1 MSLCFLLGDSD
12 RRLCSRASFAGTR
25 VAGGAHPSPSPA
37 YPPFFSS
44 FPFIERNPSYHHYSK
59 DTGGTEDHCALV
71 HGMPLVSASV
81 PANGGST
88 GASARLIH
96 AVCAIDDHTLIFVIA
111 SAAVTDSAAHSSFD
125 AALLSFGKTANHS
138 SESTPRGPRGLSYAT
153 TCHGA
158 IRAVLYACS
167 VAGSCEADLALSAY
181 EGCAECPA
189 CCREAKSADGVGDS
203 FTPPI
208 SSSHSRH
215 CAVPPEHAAAVMASL
230 SDSQSDS
237 MAALRASQLTHI
249 SQLGDAA
256 AKASPAGFTAVAS
269 ATSSQ
274 PPPTLFS
281 TDNLVALHVARQEA
295 WQCSPGAPNAEKSFA
310 MAPDAACATVLS
322 ADVLCYFVCGCAA
335 LATFKLTRHSSPA
348 EWSVQLSGCVWI
360 PFDASPAVVPC
371 RSAGAAEG
379 WTSQRPYATG
389 APLVSSLVRP
399 LPSTVCRE
407 ASAAAVR
414 DGRKSMLELLVVWCS
429 PTVASVS
436 PALSPSPCA
445 RPVVRYASLRG
456 CDGSPATVPAVA
468 SEWRLH
474 TQAIFD
480 MSELLHFTWRASP
493 CSNDVH
499 NSVRSFDFVPHAS
512 VRSLNWLP
520 GTADF
525 KQSYPLLAVLYAA
538 PIVQSRRADGV
549 NGAPPEPCLDSL
561 AVCYLKEDG
570 HHSSSASDPAV
581 ATPHKT
587 PTTATG
593 RLLLGPWLVRGVS
606 LAHPHF
612 LFATALAGPRSP
624 SSAAPPAT
632 NTESAAV
639 PTASASSTAQA
650 FRAALHSSADA
661 AAVLLGVFQ
670 RPAQEPYATSCLF
683 RGRDAAVDCRGRGGR
698 TIAGAQL
705 VSGEMARMREHSHLQ
720 RGTGGQDT
728 LNAPGNSN
736 VFAFVLYGSNG
747 EEARCIL
754 DGYVN
759 DAQTTLL
766 DTRITPTDRGGDLRA
781 SGDLTRRG
789 GEGERRTVARVCA
802 VLSEKPSTL
811 SEAREHCQSA
821 VVMTIQAQW
830 TRTLPTVAA
839 RRHCGSVCSNNGR
852 LAGGHWS
859 FSVHVSRIL
868 RASEVPR
875 GPLPHPWCATPVAM
889 LGRILCWRSTTAGS
903 EAASGDIR
911 CLVCGYATTPHHD
924 SAVVR
929 EAGAPYHT
937 VFEGVFELRLRSSD
951 MNGTA
956 VVGGYAPPV
965 TQATNAAVGMAA
977 GGGRPTSRVMAS
989 PSESSTALA
998 GLRPWAVGSCTRVV
1012 SPSAFAALLHC
1023 ASAADTL
1030 TTAFDLLSHTPTF
1043 PVAAARLGATV
1054 SAGVVPVAIAWIAG
1068 GVCEADADALARR
1081 DSSSATAAASSK
1093 SSILSYVRELDAVAL
1108 LRSGDV
1114 VGWRCACHISDA
1126 ASASTVLPSGE
1137 GAVVHLGALC
1147 WGPAGSI
1154 TPSLKQLFLESLMN
1168 RGAGADAVHMEVI
1181 VVPME
1186 GEPGEVGHRQARA
1199 NLPSMEDGD
1208 TLPTRAVAATA
1219 ARSTVLLVLA
1229 VGSLVGVVDLAT
1241 GAVVTV
1247 RDLRTDLPAF
1257 PEREDDKGR
1266 GSVASSASADGAAIA
1281 TASVLRLEQLPAA
1294 SSCGWMAAGDAAPGV
1309 AVGASWFFLWCG
1321 AREVRNVTTSL
1332 TFVLRLSFLC
1342 WADVVSAYVGVAS
1355 SSAAGVA
1362 APAASLLDSKP
1373 SPSPL
1378 IALQVDACWLGEA
1391 EPLRRRTAVSSRP
1404 IFPPL
1409 DLSARCAA
1417 RFAAACVGWLPC
1429 TVAGVDDGVG
1439 CAAPPGAATSGE
1451 AAGCPADAAGRLAS
1465 LSVCDTPLLRALWP
1479 VMTTTNEAQT
1489 PVKQKGALSSQLS
1502 ITAVPRRRPP
1512 LRLLRWGSVA
1522 PRPWRPSSLLLHGLS
1537 AACVMEQ
1544 LTGGTAEAAPGMPLN
1559 VVYRSLLSER
1569 CDANAAFT
1577 PPERDR
1583 DVGLLCRRT
1592 CRQVLYVS
1600 TLTLSVCADEVRPD
1614 EHEPASYK
1622 RTVTGSL
1629 LLASPSTQPARPS
1642 SDSTP
1647 WQVLL
1652 CTMLLDKDEGT
1663 SSANDSTGNL
1673 SGASVN
1679 CAAEGDATAAT
1690 SADRRHAQVV
1700 SYLLCGVPAHASVV
1714 PPRQQPCAAAA
1725 AKLSP
1730 VFTWH
1735 WIPLYAPA
1743 SLPVADGRGGG
1754 GVALTTAVAAGGVR
1768 VDENYAPLALT
1779 RVLPLPSRTCCSAA
1793 TMPPTSASNVIGKS
1807 VSNAEMAPSYFYC
1820 EGVLTGPAAAT
1831 APHTQQACYCL
1842 SVQGH
1847 RLRHLL
1853 KRSAVAAL
1861 TEGVEQVN
1869 MYAAVD
1875 PDLVRV
1881 VGTSPAS
1888 HARVFR

>member
-1 MSLCFLLGDSD
+1 
-12 RRLCSRASFAGTR
+12 
-25 VAGGAHPSPSPA
+25 
-37 YPPFFSS
+37 
-44 FPFIERNPSYHHYSK
+44 
-59 DTGGTEDHCALV
+59 
-71 HGMPLVSASV
+71 MPLVSASV
-81 PANGGST
+81 PANGGGT

-96 AVCAIDDHTLIFVIA
+96 AVCAIDDHTLIFAIA

-125 AALLSFGKTANHS
+125 AALFSFGKTANYS
-138 SESTPRGPRGLSYAT
+138 SEATPRGPRALSYAT
-153 TCHGA
+153 ARHGD
-158 IRAVLYACS
+158 IRSVLYACS
-167 VAGSCEADLALSAY
+167 VAGSREADLALSAH

-189 CCREAKSADGVGDS
+189 CCREAKSAGGVGDS
-203 FTPPI
+203 STPPI
-208 SSSHSRH
+208 SSSHSRQ
-215 CAVPPEHAAAVMASL
+215 CAMPPEHAAAVMASL

-249 SQLGDAA
+249 SQLWDAA
-256 AKASPAGFTAVAS
+256 AKASPAGFTAVAPT
-269 ATSSQ
+269 ASSQ
-274 PPPTLFS
+274 PPPTRFS
-281 TDNLVALHVARQEA
+281 SDNLVALHVARQEA
-295 WQCSPGAPNAEKSFA
+295 WQCSPGAPSAAKSFA
-310 MAPDAACATVLS
+310 MAPDATCATVLS
-322 ADVLCYFVCGCAA
+322 ADVLCNFVCGCAA

-360 PFDASPAVVPC
+360 PFDASPAVVAC

-379 WTSQRPYATG
+379 WTSQRAYATG

-399 LPSTVCRE
+399 LPPTVYRE

-414 DGRKSMLELLVVWCS
+414 DGRKSILELLVVWCS

-445 RPVVRYASLRG
+445 RPVVRYASLRS
-456 CDGSPATVPAVA
+456 CDGSRATVPAVA
-468 SEWRLH
+468 IHWRLH

-480 MSELLHFTWRASP
+480 MSELLHLTWRQSL
-493 CSNDVH
+493 CSDDVH

-512 VRSLNWLP
+512 VRSLHWLP

-525 KQSYPLLAVLYAA
+525 TQSYPLLAVLYAA
-538 PIVQSRRADGV
+538 PIVQPRRTDGV
-549 NGAPPEPCLDSL
+549 NGTPPEPCLDSL

-570 HHSSSASDPAV
+570 HHSSSASDPAA

-624 SSAAPPAT
+624 SSAAPPVM

-661 AAVLLGVFQ
+661 ATVLLGVFQ

-683 RGRDAAVDCRGRGGR
+683 RGIAAAVDGRGRGER
-698 TIAGAQL
+698 TIAGVQL
-705 VSGEMARMREHSHLQ
+705 VSGEVARVREHSHLQ
-720 RGTGGQDT
+720 RGTGGQDD

-736 VFAFVLYGSNG
+736 AFAFVLYGSNG

-754 DGYVN
+754 DGYVK
-759 DAQTTLL
+759 DAQTALL

-839 RRHCGSVCSNNGR
+839 RRHCGSVCSNDGR
-852 LAGGHWS
+852 RAGAHWS

-875 GPLPHPWCATPVAM
+875 GSLPHSWCATPLAV
-889 LGRILCWRSTTAGS
+889 LGRILCWRSTTAGP

-924 SAVVR
+924 SAIVR

-956 VVGGYAPPV
+956 VVGGYAPTVP
-965 TQATNAAVGMAA
+965 QATNTALGMAT
-977 GGGRPTSRVMAS
+977 GGGWPTSRVTAS
-989 PSESSTALA
+989 PSESSAASL

-1043 PVAAARLGATV
+1043 PVSAARLGATV

-1081 DSSSATAAASSK
+1081 DSSPGTAATSSK
-1093 SSILSYVRELDAVAL
+1093 SSLLSYVRELDAVAL

-1114 VGWRCACHISDA
+1114 VGWRCAYHVSDA
-1126 ASASTVLPSGE
+1126 TSASTVLPSGE

-1154 TPSLKQLFLESLMN
+1154 TPPLKQLFFESLMN
-1168 RGAGADAVHMEVI
+1168 RGVGADAVHMEVI

-1186 GEPGEVGHRQARA
+1186 GKPGEVRHQQARA
-1199 NLPSMEDGD
+1199 NLPSMGDGN

-1219 ARSTVLLVLA
+1219 ARNTVLLVLA

-1257 PEREDDKGR
+1257 PEREDDTGR
-1266 GSVASSASADGAAIA
+1266 GSVASSASADGAALA
-1281 TASVLRLEQLPAA
+1281 TASVLRLQRLPAV
-1294 SSCGWMAAGDAAPGV
+1294 SSCGWMTAGDAAPGV
-1309 AVGASWFFLWCG
+1309 AGAAVGASWFFLWCG

-1332 TFVLRLSFLC
+1332 AFVLRLSFLS
-1342 WADVVSAYVGVAS
+1342 WADVVSAYVGVTS

-1362 APAASLLDSKP
+1362 APAASVLDSEP

-1391 EPLRRRTAVSSRP
+1391 KPPSRRTAVSSRP
-1404 IFPPL
+1404 TLPPP

-1429 TVAGVDDGVG
+1429 TVAGVDGGVG
-1439 CAAPPGAATSGE
+1439 RAAPPGAATSGE
-1451 AAGCPADAAGRLAS
+1451 AAACPADAAGCLAT

-1479 VMTTTNEAQT
+1479 VMTTANEAQT
-1489 PVKQKGALSSQLS
+1489 PMKQKGTISSPLS
-1502 ITAVPRRRPP
+1502 IAAVPQRRPP
-1512 LRLLRWGSVA
+1512 LRLLRWGSVV
-1522 PRPWRPSSLLLHGLS
+1522 PRPWLPSSLLLHGIG
-1537 AACVMEQ
+1537 AAYVMEQ
-1544 LTGGTAEAAPGMPLN
+1544 LTGGTAEAVPGMPLN
-1559 VVYRSLLSER
+1559 IVYRSLLSER

-1577 PPERDR
+1577 PPGRDR
-1583 DVGLLCRRT
+1583 DVGLLCGRT

-1614 EHEPASYK
+1614 EYEPASYK

-1629 LLASPSTQPARPS
+1629 LPAAPSTQRARPS

-1647 WQVLL
+1647 WHVLL

-1673 SGASVN
+1673 SGASAN
-1679 CAAEGDATAAT
+1679 YAAEGNATAAT
-1690 SADRRHAQVV
+1690 STDWGHAQAV
-1700 SYLLCGVPAHASVV
+1700 SYLLCGMPAHASVV
-1714 PPRQQPCAAAA
+1714 PLRQQSRAAAA
-1725 AKLSP
+1725 ANLSP

-1743 SLPVADGRGGG
+1743 SLPVADGRSGG

-1768 VDENYAPLALT
+1768 VDEHYAPLALT
-1779 RVLPLPSRTCCSAA
+1779 RVLPLSSRTCCPAA
-1793 TMPPTSASNVIGKS
+1793 TMPPTSASTVIGKS
-1807 VSNAEMAPSYFYC
+1807 VSNAEMAPSCFYC
-1820 EGVLTGPAAAT
+1820 EGVLTGPAAAA

-1853 KRSAVAAL
+1853 ERFAVAAS
-1861 TEGVEQVN
+1861 TEGFEQVN

-1881 VGTSPAS
+1881 VCTSPAS

>member
-1 MSLCFLLGDSD
+1 
-12 RRLCSRASFAGTR
+12 
-25 VAGGAHPSPSPA
+25 
-37 YPPFFSS
+37 
-44 FPFIERNPSYHHYSK
+44 
-59 DTGGTEDHCALV
+59 
-71 HGMPLVSASV
+71 MPLVSASL
-81 PANGGST
+81 PANGGGT

-96 AVCAIDDHTLIFVIA
+96 AVCAIDDHTLIFAIA

-125 AALLSFGKTANHS
+125 AALFSFGKTGNHS
-138 SESTPRGPRGLSYAT
+138 SEATPRGPRALSYAT
-153 TCHGA
+153 ARHGA
-158 IRAVLYACS
+158 IRSVLYACS
-167 VAGSCEADLALSAY
+167 VEGSREANLALSAH
-181 EGCAECPA
+181 EECAECPA
-189 CCREAKSADGVGDS
+189 CCREAKSVGGVGDS
-203 FTPPI
+203 STPPI

-215 CAVPPEHAAAVMASL
+215 SAVPPEHAAAVMASL

-249 SQLGDAA
+249 SQLCDAA
-256 AKASPAGFTAVAS
+256 AKASPAVAPTA
-269 ATSSQ
+269 SSQ
-274 PPPTLFS
+274 PPPTRFS
-281 TDNLVALHVARQEA
+281 SDNLVALHVARQEA
-295 WQCSPGAPNAEKSFA
+295 WQCSPGAPSAEKSFA

-348 EWSVQLSGCVWI
+348 EWSVQLSGSVWI
-360 PFDASPAVVPC
+360 PFNASPAVVRC

-379 WTSQRPYATG
+379 WTSQRAYATG

-429 PTVASVS
+429 PTVESVS

-456 CDGSPATVPAVA
+456 FDGSRATVRAVA
-468 SEWRLH
+468 IEWRLH

-480 MSELLHFTWRASP
+480 MSELLHLMWRPSP
-493 CSNDVH
+493 WSDDVH
-499 NSVRSFDFVPHAS
+499 NSVRSFDLVPHAS
-512 VRSLNWLP
+512 VRSLHWLP

-525 KQSYPLLAVLYAA
+525 TQSYPLLAVLYAA
-538 PIVQSRRADGV
+538 PIVQSRRTDGV

-570 HHSSSASDPAV
+570 HHSSSASDPAG

-683 RGRDAAVDCRGRGGR
+683 RGIAAAVDGRGRGGR

-705 VSGEMARMREHSHLQ
+705 ASGEVARMREHSHLQ
-720 RGTGGQDT
+720 RGTGGQGD

-736 VFAFVLYGSNG
+736 AFAFVLYGSNG

-759 DAQTTLL
+759 DAHTALL
-766 DTRITPTDRGGDLRA
+766 DTRITPADRGGDLRA
-781 SGDLTRRG
+781 SRDLTRRG

-802 VLSEKPSTL
+802 VLSEKPLTL

-830 TRTLPTVAA
+830 ARTLPTVAE

-852 LAGGHWS
+852 RAGAHWS

-868 RASEVPR
+868 HASEVPR
-875 GPLPHPWCATPVAM
+875 GSLPHPWCATPLAM
-889 LGRILCWRSTTAGS
+889 FGRILCWRSTIAGP

-911 CLVCGYATTPHHD
+911 CLVCGYATTPLHD
-924 SAVVR
+924 SAIVR

-956 VVGGYAPPV
+956 VVGGYAPTVP
-965 TQATNAAVGMAA
+965 QATNTALGMATR
-977 GGGRPTSRVMAS
+977 GGGPTSRVTAS
-989 PSESSTALA
+989 PSELSAALA

-1012 SPSAFAALLHC
+1012 LPSAFAAVLHC

-1068 GVCEADADALARR
+1068 GLCEADADTLARR
-1081 DSSSATAAASSK
+1081 DSSPATAATSSK
-1093 SSILSYVRELDAVAL
+1093 SSLLSYVRELDAVAL

-1114 VGWRCACHISDA
+1114 VGWRCACHVSDA
-1126 ASASTVLPSGE
+1126 TSASTVLPSGE

-1154 TPSLKQLFLESLMN
+1154 TPPLKQLFFESLMN

-1181 VVPME
+1181 VMPME
-1186 GEPGEVGHRQARA
+1186 GKPGDVGHQQARA
-1199 NLPSMEDGD
+1199 SLPSMEDGD

-1247 RDLRTDLPAF
+1247 RDLRADLPAF
-1257 PEREDDKGR
+1257 PEREDGTGH
-1266 GSVASSASADGAAIA
+1266 GSVAASASADGAALA
-1281 TASVLRLEQLPAA
+1281 TASVLRLQRLPAV
-1294 SSCGWMAAGDAAPGV
+1294 SSCGWMTAGDAVPGV
-1309 AVGASWFFLWCG
+1309 AGTAVGASWFFLWCG
-1321 AREVRNVTTSL
+1321 AREVRLSHSSSPLSALNVTTSL
-1332 TFVLRLSFLC
+1332 AFVLRLSFLC

-1362 APAASLLDSKP
+1362 APAASVLDSEP

-1391 EPLRRRTAVSSRP
+1391 KPPIRRTAVSSRP
-1404 IFPPL
+1404 TLPPP

-1417 RFAAACVGWLPC
+1417 SFAAACVGWLPC
-1429 TVAGVDDGVG
+1429 TVAGVDDGVDS
-1439 CAAPPGAATSGE
+1439 AAPPGAATSGE
-1451 AAGCPADAAGRLAS
+1451 AAACPADAAGCLAFF
-1465 LSVCDTPLLRALWP
+1465 SVCDTPLLRALWP

-1489 PVKQKGALSSQLS
+1489 PMKQKGALSSPLS
-1502 ITAVPRRRPP
+1502 ITAAPRRRPP
-1512 LRLLRWGSVA
+1512 LRLLRLGSVV
-1522 PRPWRPSSLLLHGLS
+1522 PRPWLPSSLLLHEID

-1544 LTGGTAEAAPGMPLN
+1544 LTGGTAEAVPGMPLN

-1614 EHEPASYK
+1614 EHERASCN

-1629 LLASPSTQPARPS
+1629 LSATPSTQPARPS

-1647 WQVLL
+1647 WHVLL

-1663 SSANDSTGNL
+1663 SAANGSTGNL
-1673 SGASVN
+1673 SGSPTN
-1679 CAAEGDATAAT
+1679 CAAEGNATAAT
-1690 SADRRHAQVV
+1690 SADCRHAQAV

-1714 PPRQQPCAAAA
+1714 PPRQQSRTAAAA
-1725 AKLSP
+1725 NLSP
-1730 VFTWH
+1730 LFTWH

-1743 SLPVADGRGGG
+1743 SPPVADGRGGG
-1754 GVALTTAVAAGGVR
+1754 GVALRTAVAAGGDR
-1768 VDENYAPLALT
+1768 VDEHYAPLALT
-1779 RVLPLPSRTCCSAA
+1779 RVLPLSSRTCCSAA
-1793 TMPPTSASNVIGKS
+1793 TMPPTSASTVIGKS
-1807 VSNAEMAPSYFYC
+1807 VSNAEIAPSCFYC
-1820 EGVLTGPAAAT
+1820 EGVLTGPAAAA

-1847 RLRHLL
+1847 RLRRLL
-1853 KRSAVAAL
+1853 ERSAVAAS
-1861 TEGVEQVN
+1861 TEGFEQVN